1 MVTLEQTKSDSR
13 GMKESIK
20 TINQKF
26 EEAKIKTA
34 DLLVEL
40 TAKATLLEKLKAKV
54 GVANALSAFLQLNEL
69 SEEEEETDDLL
80 KQGEYSH

>member
-1 MVTLEQTKSDSR
+1 
-13 GMKESIK
+13 MKESIK

-26 EEAKIKTA
+26 EEARVKTA
-34 DLLVEL
+34 DLLVQL

-69 SEEEEETDDLL
+69 SEDDEETDDLL
-80 KQGEYSH
+80 VQGAKSYLKRFLGCTFVDY